1 MAQTVGNVIDR
12 AKRILQESGDG
23 IRWTV
28 AELVGWLNEAYVI
41 VAIQRPDAHSKLAM
55 ISLAA
60 GARQELPADGLRL
73 MDVLSTEQGRAI
85 RATDRRM
92 LATMRP
98 NWMSE
103 RASSATEFFVFD
115 ERLPREFWVYPPA
128 TEGAKVEA
136 SYVAKPLAHS
146 VADMSSSL
154 SVSERYAPALLDLV
168 LYRAFSKDAES
179 PANLSRAQMHYRA
192 AMEGIGM
199 KTQGDT
205 VTSPN
210 GGGQNAG

>member
-1 MAQTVGNVIDR
+1 MAETVGGVIER
-12 AKRILQESGDG
+12 AKRILQERGDG

-28 AELVGWLNEAYVI
+28 EELVAWLNEAYVI

-55 ISLAA
+55 ISLVA
-60 GARQELPADGLRL
+60 GARQEIPADGLRL

-85 RATDRRM
+85 RASERRT

-98 NWMSE
+98 NWMNE
-103 RASSATEFFVFD
+103 RASLATEFFVFD
-115 ERLPREFWVYPPA
+115 ERMPREFWVYPPA
-128 TEGAKVEA
+128 KAGARVEA
-136 SYVAKPLAHS
+136 SYVAKPASHT
-146 VADMSSSL
+146 VADMASSL

-168 LYRAFSKDAES
+168 LYRAFSKDAEN

-199 KTQGDT
+199 KTQGDA

-210 GGGQNAG
+210 GGGQDAG